1 MNQVFKYMHT
11 SKQAFHQHLDRQLRR
26 QECHLLLLPLIIELR
41 WEHPGVSARMLY
53 EIMKPDGIGRDQF
66 EQLCFAN
73 GLKVGRQ
80 TAFKKTTDSH
90 GVIRFANLVA
100 LREFTAINQCWVS
113 DITYY
118 EVLGKFYYL
127 TFIMDLFSR
136 RIVGYSVSKK
146 LLTIETTLP
155 ALQMALQARKPGGG
169 LIFHSDGG
177 GQYYCKTF
185 VELTSKW
192 GIRNSMGEMAYDN
205 PNAERV
211 NGTIKNQYLKGYGPR
226 SFDELKKMTARAI
239 KNYNEVRPHQS
250 LAKKTPINF
259 ETIVPADGLHFFK
272 Y

>member
-1 MNQVFKYMHT
+1 MNQVFKYLHT

-26 QECHLLLLPLIIELR
+26 QEQHLLLLPLIIELR
-41 WEHPGVSARMLY
+41 REHPGVSARMLY
-53 EIMKPDGIGRDQF
+53 EIMKPQGLGRDLF

-73 GLKVGRQ
+73 GLKLARQ
-80 TAFKKTTDSH
+80 IAFKKTTDSN
-90 GVIRFANLVA
+90 GVIRFPNLVA

-118 EVLGKFYYL
+118 EVLGTFYYL

-146 LLTIETTLP
+146 LLTIQTTLP
-155 ALQMALQARKPGGG
+155 ALQMALQARTPGRG

-177 GQYYCKTF
+177 GQYYCKMF
-185 VELTSKW
+185 LELTRHGEIS
-192 GIRNSMGEMAYDN
+192 NSMGEMAYDN

-226 SFDELKKMTARAI
+226 SFDELQIMTARAV

-250 LAKKTPINF
+250 LAKKSPMNF
-259 ETIVPADGLHFFK
+259 ENAVPAGGLHFFK